1 MINGFINKKKLRPE
15 FFVVRGLHVALAFW
29 AGALVPGADV
39 GAATV
44 EAQTPCL
51 AAKGGGDIADDTTH
65 DDVLNRLAV
74 RTTHG

>member
-1 MINGFINKKKLRPE
+1 MAFGAGV
-15 FFVVRGLHVALAFW
+15 FVPDADIVA
-29 AGALVPGADV
+29 
-39 GAATV
+39 AAA

-51 AAKGGGDIADDTTH
+51 ASEGGGDIADDTAY